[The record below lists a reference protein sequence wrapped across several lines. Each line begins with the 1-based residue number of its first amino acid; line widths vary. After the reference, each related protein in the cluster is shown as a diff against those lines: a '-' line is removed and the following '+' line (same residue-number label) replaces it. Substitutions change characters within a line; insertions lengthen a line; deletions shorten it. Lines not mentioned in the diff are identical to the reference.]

1 MQNLAVLS
9 MHTSPLAQPGSG
21 DGGGMNVY
29 VRQLAAALAR
39 RGVRCDI
46 FTRADDAH
54 QPRVVAVE
62 PGLRVHHVPAGPLEP
77 VAKEDL
83 PDLVAAWTDGVGAR
97 LDALADAGR
106 PVDTIHAN
114 YWLSGVA
121 GHTLKHRLDVPL
133 LSTFHTLDRVKE
145 LGGTTLASSDQRRR
159 QAEADIIGCSDV
171 VLASCS
177 VEAEQLIDLYGAE
190 PERIEIIP
198 PGVNHAFFSPGERT
212 QARRAVGLSGEGP
225 VVLFVGRIQPL
236 KGLTVAVRALAAVVE
251 GETGAGSWTRQARLV
266 VVGGPSGPD
275 GLAEL
280 HDARTLIERHGL
292 GDQVVM
298 VPPQPH
304 EILSTYYRA
313 ADVCVVP
320 SRSESF
326 GLVALEAGACGIP
339 VVAAAVGGLT
349 TLVDHGHTGLLVEGT
364 EPAGFAQAIGQTLAD
379 PAVAANS
386 GRAAARR
393 ARSYSWSAAAAR
405 LAERCESLTE
415 RELVACR

>member
-1 MQNLAVLS
+1 
-9 MHTSPLAQPGSG
+9 MHTSPLTQPGSG

-39 RGVRCDI
+39 QGVGCDI
-46 FTRADDAH
+46 FTRADDVRQA
-54 QPRVVAVE
+54 RVLAVE
-62 PGLRVHHVPAGPLEP
+62 PGLQVHHVPAGPLGP
-77 VAKEDL
+77 LAKEDL
-83 PDLVAAWTDGVGAR
+83 PDVVPAWTDGVGLSLDRLAR
-97 LDALADAGR
+97 AGR
-106 PVDTIHAN
+106 PVDAIHAN
-114 YWLSGVA
+114 YWLSGAA
-121 GHTLKHRLDVPL
+121 GHALKHRLDVPL

-145 LGGTTLASSDQRRR
+145 RDGATPASADVRRR
-159 QAEADIIGCSDV
+159 RAETEIIGCSDV

-177 VEAEQLIDLYGAE
+177 VEAEQLTGFYGAD

-198 PGVNHAFFSPGERT
+198 PGVNHAFFSPGDRT

-236 KGLTVAVRALAAVVE
+236 KGLTVAVRAMAAIVE
-251 GETGAGSWTRQARLV
+251 GETGAGSWTRRARLV

-275 GLAEL
+275 GRAEL
-280 HDARTLIERHGL
+280 HAARSLIEAHRL
-292 GDQVVM
+292 RDRVIM

-326 GLVALEAGACGIP
+326 GLVALEAAACGIP

-349 TLVDHGHTGLLVEGT
+349 TLVDHGHTGLLVDGT
-364 EPAGFAQAIGQTLAD
+364 EPAGFAQAISRTLAD
-379 PAVAANS
+379 PAVAANA
-386 GRAAARR
+386 GRAAAQR
-393 ARSYSWSAAAAR
+393 ARSYSWSAAAA
-405 LAERCESLTE
+405 LLVDRCASLTE
-415 RELVACR
+415 RELVACQ

>member
-1 MQNLAVLS
+1 MQNLAILS
-9 MHTSPLAQPGSG
+9 MHTSPLTQPGSG

-39 RGVRCDI
+39 QGVRCDI
-46 FTRADDAH
+46 FTRAEDARR
-54 QPRVVAVE
+54 PPVVGVE
-62 PGLRVHHVPAGPLEP
+62 PGLRVHHVPAGPLGP
-77 VAKEDL
+77 MAKEDL
-83 PDLVAAWTDGVGAR
+83 PGVVAAWTDGVGER
-97 LDALADAGR
+97 LDGLAAGGR
-106 PVDTIHAN
+106 PIDAIHAN

-133 LSTFHTLDRVKE
+133 LSTFHTLDRVKQ
-145 LGGTTLASSDQRRR
+145 LGGPDMAPPNLDRQ

-177 VEAEQLIDLYGAE
+177 VEAEQLTSLYDAD

-212 QARRAVGLSGEGP
+212 QARRAVGLSGKGP

-236 KGLTVAVRALAAVVE
+236 KGLTVAVRALAAIVE

-275 GLAEL
+275 GEAEL
-280 HDARTLIERHGL
+280 LAARSLIECHRL
-292 GDQVVM
+292 GDRVIM

-313 ADVCVVP
+313 ADICVVP

-349 TLVDHGHTGLLVEGT
+349 TLVDHGHTGLLVDGT
-364 EPAGFAQAIGQTLAD
+364 APTGFAQALSRTLAD
-379 PAVAANS
+379 PAVAANA

-405 LAERCESLTE
+405 LIDRCESLTE